1 MAAESMALVVQAC
14 NAEITTVSRWHLVLN
29 LNKKRKKLLWV
40 IMWFILYNNLSKL
53 TMFHFSLYFRKW
65 IS

>member
-14 NAEITTVSRWHLVLN
+14 NAEITTVSRWDLVLN
-29 LNKKRKKLLWV
+29 LNKKKKLLWV